1 MYVQDLSVLFS
12 SRLLLAS
19 PALPLEP
26 WTAHILLVNAVD
38 GVKTSSLVSLTQP
51 LGPDSGNY

>member
-1 MYVQDLSVLFS
+1 MSHQDHSALLPTC
-12 SRLLLAS
+12 RLLAN

>member
-1 MYVQDLSVLFS
+1 MYVQDLSVLLS

-51 LGPDSGNY
+51 LGPDSGN